1 MVVGAVLGTALNIGQ
16 EILRKKRQGP
26 VQVPEKRLYF
36 ACVECA
42 LFPIGLLWWAWTG
55 KPDVHW
61 IVPSCGV
68 CCATIGIYT
77 IFLAVNNYTADT
89 YHRLASS
96 ALAAQSLSMPI
107 LPPSRVSVLIPRT
120 ADQQLQRAIYLAV
133 CFLWRRNQCLLN

>member
-1 MVVGAVLGTALNIGQ
+1 MAVGAVLGTALNIGQ

-36 ACVECA
+36 ACIECA
-42 LFPIGLLWWAWTG
+42 LFPIGLFWWAWTG
-55 KPDVHW
+55 KSDIHW

-89 YHRLASS
+89 YQRLASS
-96 ALAAQSLSMPI
+96 ALAAQSLSMPVFLRLTSPI
-107 LPPSRVSVLIPRT
+107 CYDT
-120 ADQQLQRAIYLAV
+120 APLTSKCSAQYTRRCISFSGGIDV
-133 CFLWRRNQCLLN
+133 C